1 MTGWM
6 MELQVHVDI
15 ASLPTSLNIQ
25 RFDDAFAGRGLP
37 KTLSSGASRLAGIGL
52 NIFQEGSAINASY
65 VRVVSAN
72 YDAHLQHLAGV
83 A

>member
-25 RFDDAFAGRGLP
+25 RFDDAFAGTGQHADAPCL
-37 KTLSSGASRLAGIGL
+37 LSMVNDSLLLGWCCMWHCRNVSRQQA
-52 NIFQEGSAINASY
+52 
-65 VRVVSAN
+65 VSR
-72 YDAHLQHLAGV
+72 Q
-83 A
+83 